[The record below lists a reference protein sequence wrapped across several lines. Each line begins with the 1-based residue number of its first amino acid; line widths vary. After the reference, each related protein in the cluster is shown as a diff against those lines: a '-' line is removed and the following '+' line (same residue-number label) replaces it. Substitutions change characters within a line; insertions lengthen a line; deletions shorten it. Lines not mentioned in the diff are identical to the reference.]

1 MRSTG
6 AATLDVSGETGYMVA
21 GEKVYGLQAERLVQ
35 TSIGRMKKVDD
46 EEPM

>member
-1 MRSTG
+1 MRSKD
-6 AATLDVSGETGYMVA
+6 ATACDVSGETGYMVA

>member
-1 MRSTG
+1 MRSKD
-6 AATLDVSGETGYMVA
+6 ATAFDVSGETGYTVA

-35 TSIGRMKKVDD
+35 TSIGRMKKIDD